1 MLSTKHFVN
10 FLTKSNARLQLY
22 LVIGVGLLASWALY
36 KHKFIWILLLLGQ
49 PVGGIIPQTWRTT
62 CMNLKQGSIFVYYAV
77 VGYECPCIWE
87 LLLVPTWAE
96 PVLHMQFNIQIIMV

>member
-49 PVGGIIPQTWRTT
+49 PVGGIIPQT
-62 CMNLKQGSIFVYYAV
+62 
-77 VGYECPCIWE
+77 
-87 LLLVPTWAE
+87 
-96 PVLHMQFNIQIIMV
+96 